1 MAIVILACNTNAQNA
16 DPAYVPLEKAYN
28 ALRVKDYD
36 TAIQNFRSAVALA
49 PSRASIRKDLAYA
62 LLRIGENESARD
74 QFAEAMRLNPADE
87 QSALDYAFLCNDT
100 KQQAT
105 ARRVFDRLRKKGSA
119 KAEEAFQ
126 SIDRSLVEG
135 IARWQKAIE
144 LAPDNFSN
152 HQELAKL
159 AEQRDDIA
167 LAAEHYEKAWRLKPD
182 DRSLLLDLGRTW
194 KVLKRPEDAMSA
206 LLAASRGASPR
217 IAEEARDLL
226 PSRYPYLYEFQ
237 RAIALDIKNVG
248 LRREFAYLLLEMGKK
263 PEAEEQF
270 RTIHTLAPA
279 DLLSAAQLG
288 FLLLNRGDS
297 AEAQP
302 LLEQVLKG
310 GDEELAE
317 RVRAALKLP
326 QNLKH
331 RNDSSQNKT
340 RDDAKAMAEKSLKS
354 GYLKDAVKY
363 LRVVHEADPSD
374 FDTVYKLGWVANV
387 LHDDREA
394 MRWFEMASK
403 SPDPAIASEATQA
416 YNNLKPEFSHIRTT
430 VWMFPFFSTRWHDTF
445 GYGQVKTAFR
455 LGSAPLWGYLSMR
468 IVGDVR
474 GTTAPTA
481 SNPLPQY
488 LSESAAIFG
497 FGLTTAPWHG
507 LTAWAEAGEA
517 MKYLVSRKDVG
528 LFTPDYRGGLS
539 FGKGLGHLMGGKHG
553 FYAETND
560 DAVFV
565 SRFQNDTI
573 LYSQNRTGYTFP
585 KAEAAGNFQAQFY
598 WNYNVTVDRLRQY
611 WANFAETGPGVRF
624 QARFMPK
631 GMLVSVNALRG
642 VYLVNEGNPRR
653 PNFYDLRAGFWYAF
667 TH

>member
-1 MAIVILACNTNAQNA
+1 MLRALAILAMACQAIAQNA
-16 DPAYVPLEKAYN
+16 DPAYVPLDKAYN
-28 ALRVKDYD
+28 ALRLKDYD
-36 TAIQNFRSAVALA
+36 TAIQNFRSAIALA
-49 PSRASIRKDLAYA
+49 PNRASIRKDLAYA
-62 LLRIGENESARD
+62 LLRIGENEAARD

-105 ARRVFDRLRKKGSA
+105 ARRVFDRLRKNGNA

-126 SIDRSLVEG
+126 KIDKQLADG

-144 LAPDNFSN
+144 LAPDNFSA
-152 HQELAKL
+152 HEELARL
-159 AEQRDDIA
+159 AEQRDNLA

-182 DRSLLLDLGRTW
+182 ERSLLLDLGRTW
-194 KVLKRPEDAMSA
+194 KALKRPEDSMSA
-206 LLAASRGASPR
+206 LMAAARGASPR
-217 IAEEARDLL
+217 VAEEARELL

-237 RAIALDIKNVG
+237 RAIALDINNVG

-270 RTIHTLAPA
+270 RAIHTLAPA

-288 FLLLNRGDS
+288 FLLLNRGES
-297 AEAQP
+297 AAAQP
-302 LLEQVLKG
+302 LLDEVLKG
-310 GDEELAE
+310 NDEELAN
-317 RVRAALKLP
+317 RVRSALKLP
-326 QNLKH
+326 AQNLKH
-331 RNDSSQNKT
+331 RNDSSQNRT
-340 RDDAKAMAEKSLKS
+340 RDDAKTMAEKSLKA
-354 GYLKDAVKY
+354 GYLQDAVKY

-374 FDTVYKLGWVANV
+374 FDTIYKLGWVANV

-416 YNNLKPEFSHIRTT
+416 YNNLKPEVTHVRTT
-430 VWMFPFFSTRWHDTF
+430 AWMFPFFSTRWHDTF

-455 LGSAPLWGYLSMR
+455 LGSAPLWAYLSMR
-468 IVGDVR
+468 LVGDVR
-474 GTTAPTA
+474 GKIG
-481 SNPLPQY
+481 PQY

-497 FGLTTAPWHG
+497 AGLTTMPWRG
-507 LTAWAEAGEA
+507 LTAWAEAGES
-517 MKYLVSRKDVG
+517 MKYLLSRTDVG
-528 LFTPDYRGGLS
+528 LLTPDYRGGLS
-539 FGKGLGHLMGGKHG
+539 FGKGLGHRMGGTRG

-560 DAVFV
+560 DAVFI
-565 SRFQNDTI
+565 SRFQNDAI

-585 KAEAAGNFQAQFY
+585 KSEGAGDFQAQFY

-624 QARFMPK
+624 QARFLPK
-631 GMLVSVNALRG
+631 GMVMSVNLLRG

-653 PNFYDLRAGFWYAF
+653 PNFYDVRAGFWYAF
-667 TH
+667 SH